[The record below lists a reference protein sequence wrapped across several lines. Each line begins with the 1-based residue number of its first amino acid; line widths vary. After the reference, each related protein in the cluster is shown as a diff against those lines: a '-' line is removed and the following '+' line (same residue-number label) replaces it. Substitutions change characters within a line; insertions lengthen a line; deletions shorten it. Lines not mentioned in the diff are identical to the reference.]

1 MPAASVAVVT
11 NDRSDFTEQSG
22 EINDDTDH
30 TEIEETDTG
39 ETEIGETDIG
49 DEVDLALEAEG
60 PANPD
65 LYRRRKSA
73 AGGVLYAAMF
83 GIEQVLG
90 RKPKEEAPIVVDA
103 PTEPVDIET
112 DGVVVAI
119 DDQVSAWAP
128 PQPRVDPLAPRP
140 RRTSRNR

>member
-1 MPAASVAVVT
+1 MPAASVAAVT

-22 EINDDTDH
+22 EIDDDTDH

>member
-1 MPAASVAVVT
+1 MPAASVAAVT

-30 TEIEETDTG
+30 TEIEVTDTG